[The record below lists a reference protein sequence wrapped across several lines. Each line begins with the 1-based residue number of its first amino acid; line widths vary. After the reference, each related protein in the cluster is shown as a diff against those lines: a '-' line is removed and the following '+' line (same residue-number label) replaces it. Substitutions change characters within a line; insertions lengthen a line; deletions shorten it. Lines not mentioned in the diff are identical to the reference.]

1 MNTLDR
7 LLLDGT
13 RAKSLALKLEGELL
27 GDDEE
32 SVEGEGEKAK
42 PEGDSKVEGE
52 AAEEKPEVP
61 KSLGLRE
68 KGSDMVEEVIMKVI
82 EERGLT
88 GEDLD
93 EEQKVQ
99 KVSAYLA

>member
-1 MNTLDR
+1 M
-7 LLLDGT
+7 
-13 RAKSLALKLEGELL
+13 

-32 SVEGEGEKAK
+32 SVVESEGGEKAK
-42 PEGDSKVEGE
+42 PAEGDVKVEGE
-52 AAEEKPEVP
+52 AAEEKPEVT

-68 KGSDMVEEVIMKVI
+68 KGSDVVEEVIMKLVD
-82 EERGLT
+82 ERGLT

-99 KVSAYLA
+99 KVSPYFHCL